1 MLRKLK
7 CSLNIFL
14 NWFKFSE
21 SKSKEIPVNDIWKWI
36 KIKCSF
42 KSNLFDYQGLKT
54 DNHFTF
60 EEHTNYLCQ
69 TANYKLHALRRI
81 RKCLLLD
88 TLCFASINSPF
99 YYHFTQK
106 WKIYITKYLK
116 LVTIMMH
123 LIITFFPLRMYSK
136 VWDHFF
142 QLKSL

>member
-81 RKCLLLD
+81 GKCLPLD
-88 TLCFASINSPF
+88 ALCFAFINSPF
-99 YYHFTQK
+99 NFTTIYAK
-106 WKIYITKYLK
+106 MENIHHKVFKIGFN
-116 LVTIMMH
+116 H
-123 LIITFFPLRMYSK
+123 DASHDSP
-136 VWDHFF
+136 
-142 QLKSL
+142 